1 MKKIIFAAC
10 MAAVTLFTACKKNK
24 PSSNDSGY
32 GNGPRTEVPASLKG
46 NWMFGNFSMTEY
58 WSQNPADYLG
68 NALQYAFAFRFN
80 SNGTYEQYFTSSSV
94 SGGVTTYQQSVTKG
108 TVEVDEE
115 NDTITTHAY
124 SAHYKRT
131 RNGQTVEER
140 DLAQN
145 ELTITTGYA
154 YTMGEENGTR
164 AIYLT
169 LDETDEPL
177 TFLQKF

>member
-1 MKKIIFAAC
+1 M
-10 MAAVTLFTACKKNK
+10 
-24 PSSNDSGY
+24 
-32 GNGPRTEVPASLKG
+32 
-46 NWMFGNFSMTEY
+46 
-58 WSQNPADYLG
+58 
-68 NALQYAFAFRFN
+68 
-80 SNGTYEQYFTSSSV
+80 
-94 SGGVTTYQQSVTKG
+94 
-108 TVEVDEE
+108 EVDEE
-115 NDTITTHAY
+115 NGTITTHAY